1 MLGLSGSKTNSSESP
16 ADTSRLQSSGDVID
30 GGGSAVLQGGSTVQ
44 SAADGSVQN
53 VLSESSQSVAADANL
68 SIGTGTEFKSA
79 FDAEITSFV
88 SNLSEPS
95 FVDLVHDASSTGHI
109 CRSF

>member
-68 SIGTGTEFKSA
+68 RQ
-79 FDAEITSFV
+79 
-88 SNLSEPS
+88 
-95 FVDLVHDASSTGHI
+95 VDLFSVVNKCKKEQLQKTLGAE
-109 CRSF
+109 F